1 MKVTVNWLKQYVNF
15 DWSPEELAER
25 LTMLGMEVEAIET
38 IHPGLEGVVVA
49 QVLTKEKHPNADKLS
64 LCRVFD
70 GKTERQI
77 VCGATNFQAG
87 DKAALIL
94 PGYSLPA
101 KPGEKPF
108 TIKAAKIRGVESH
121 GMLCSE
127 KELGLSEEAAGIIVL
142 PPDAPVGQPFAE
154 YLGRGEADTVLDL
167 EITPNRPDLN
177 SMIGVARE
185 IAALTGNPLRMPRVE
200 IGERREGPA
209 ADLVAVRLEAPD
221 LCPRYTARLVRGV
234 QVGPSPDWL
243 RRALEK
249 VGLRSINNVVDV
261 TNYVMLETGQPL
273 HAFDFQL
280 IARGEDG
287 RRTIVVRRAR
297 PGERFTTLDEQEH
310 ELTEEMLLIA
320 DPEKAVALAGVMGGA
335 NSEIREATEEVLIE
349 SACFHGP
356 TIRRTARKLGL
367 HTDASYRFERGVDI
381 EMVDWAGRRCAQL
394 ILEAA
399 GGSMVEGVTDAYPNP
414 QPRRRIVLRHRKVN
428 ELLGVS
434 LPPAQIESYLSQL
447 GLRIVDRKPRPLDAP
462 PAPPEPVT
470 LEIPS
475 YRLDLKREADLIEEV
490 CRLHGVDRIPATPPR
505 GAFGDHPYDAVH
517 DQIQEARRLLSG
529 LGLTEAQG
537 QTLIGREAAALTC
550 PESELISLERPLS
563 QDMDVLRP
571 SLLPGLLEILRHN
584 ISRKNTDIALFEIGK
599 AFRRG
604 ENGPVE
610 TRRVGIALTGRRA
623 PLFWGGEQREALF
636 DIYDLKGVLEEFL
649 DRFSVRGVACLR
661 REKPTELFAES
672 AEIKLG
678 GKILIGEL
686 GMVFPPLARRYDL
699 RNPAFLAELDLDRL
713 LKSRKTERK
722 FRPLPQFPAV
732 RRDVAVVAPET
743 VSHAEV
749 LKTIRRASPRNLEE
763 VKLFDIYRG
772 ENIPAG
778 SKSMAYAL
786 IYRSSEKTLTD
797 EEANAAHQKVID
809 ALRRELRATI
819 RES

>member
-1 MKVTVNWLKQYVNF
+1 
-15 DWSPEELAER
+15 
-25 LTMLGMEVEAIET
+25 
-38 IHPGLEGVVVA
+38 
-49 QVLTKEKHPNADKLS
+49 
-64 LCRVFD
+64 
-70 GKTERQI
+70 
-77 VCGATNFQAG
+77 
-87 DKAALIL
+87 
-94 PGYSLPA
+94 
-101 KPGEKPF
+101 
-108 TIKAAKIRGVESH
+108 
-121 GMLCSE
+121 
-127 KELGLSEEAAGIIVL
+127 
-142 PPDAPVGQPFAE
+142 
-154 YLGRGEADTVLDL
+154 
-167 EITPNRPDLN
+167 
-177 SMIGVARE
+177 
-185 IAALTGNPLRMPRVE
+185 
-200 IGERREGPA
+200 
-209 ADLVAVRLEAPD
+209 
-221 LCPRYTARLVRGV
+221 
-234 QVGPSPDWL
+234 
-243 RRALEK
+243 
-249 VGLRSINNVVDV
+249 
-261 TNYVMLETGQPL
+261 
-273 HAFDFQL
+273 
-280 IARGEDG
+280 
-287 RRTIVVRRAR
+287 
-297 PGERFTTLDEQEH
+297 
-310 ELTEEMLLIA
+310 
-320 DPEKAVALAGVMGGA
+320 
-335 NSEIREATEEVLIE
+335 
-349 SACFHGP
+349 
-356 TIRRTARKLGL
+356 
-367 HTDASYRFERGVDI
+367 
-381 EMVDWAGRRCAQL
+381 
-394 ILEAA
+394 
-399 GGSMVEGVTDAYPNP
+399 
-414 QPRRRIVLRHRKVN
+414 
-428 ELLGVS
+428 
-434 LPPAQIESYLSQL
+434 
-447 GLRIVDRKPRPLDAP
+447 
-462 PAPPEPVT
+462 
-470 LEIPS
+470 
-475 YRLDLKREADLIEEV
+475 
-490 CRLHGVDRIPATPPR
+490 
-505 GAFGDHPYDAVH
+505 
-517 DQIQEARRLLSG
+517 
-529 LGLTEAQG
+529 
-537 QTLIGREAAALTC
+537 
-550 PESELISLERPLS
+550 
-563 QDMDVLRP
+563 MDVLRP